1 MIGELPRPWTQPHER
16 RNLRDYSCVLPPFY
30 NLTSGPSGHQLW
42 THESPQLIDPV
53 PRAFSDSVQIEK
65 DPWPLTESKSKLS
78 WKIPSLKL
86 SARARRISGNVDSS
100 TVTNAMEY
108 SSRFGSF
115 LSAGMGLM
123 ERDYTRRL
131 AELKGE
137 VTASDPA
144 YWP

>member
-65 DPWPLTESKSKLS
+65 DP
-78 WKIPSLKL
+78 LKL
-86 SARARRISGNVDSS
+86 AIFHESFYLLLCGGQRCLEVVGESAAHFRECGFIHGDKRNGV
-100 TVTNAMEY
+100 
-108 SSRFGSF
+108 
-115 LSAGMGLM
+115 
-123 ERDYTRRL
+123 
-131 AELKGE
+131 
-137 VTASDPA
+137 
-144 YWP
+144 